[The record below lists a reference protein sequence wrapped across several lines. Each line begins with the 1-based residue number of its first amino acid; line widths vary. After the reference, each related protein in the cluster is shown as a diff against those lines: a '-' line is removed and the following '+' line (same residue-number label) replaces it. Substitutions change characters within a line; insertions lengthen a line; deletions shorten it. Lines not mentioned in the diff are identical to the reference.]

1 MILADSRPLSSFPE
15 IPAMASGAPS
25 SSSQAQAPQAQAHE
39 GMVVDLESREKRK
52 AEIPVP
58 SDSDDD
64 ALHATPAENPNPT
77 AAMSVEDLVRYS
89 IQQNEKHFHKLDKDM
104 SKLQREGSETRKM
117 AARAVTTAE
126 DTRQKV
132 DKLERRLNALEAKA
146 NKPPEYGHTNTA
158 STGQTQRSEWQELG
172 GEEGDTIVLGG
183 FRKNSTADERRAEL
197 AEVEALLADDVKSQI
212 ADKIIPATRT
222 EIVLLKIVH
231 SDKGP
236 DETRRNNLALC
247 AKIKAANIKRRTGDE
262 PERTIYAGASKPF
275 HIRQHNAQTYV
286 LYEALKSFFPEPD
299 QEHVTMEART
309 GRVFFHNH
317 PIATRPRGTQT
328 TSPCLA
334 ELQKHVPGIT
344 MDMITAKRQEVD
356 TERDRLRNNQ

>member
-1 MILADSRPLSSFPE
+1 MSAAASSH
-15 IPAMASGAPS
+15 
-25 SSSQAQAPQAQAHE
+25 SQAQSAQAQE
-39 GMVVDLESREKRK
+39 QEKMIVDLEAREKRK

-58 SDSDDD
+58 SDSEDDT
-64 ALHATPAENPNPT
+64 LQATPAENPNPT

-146 NKPPEYGHTNTA
+146 TAPPERLPTHQA
-158 STGQTQRSEWQELG
+158 ITGQQPKSEWQELG
-172 GEEGDTIVLGG
+172 GEEGDTIVMGG

-197 AEVEALLADDVKSQI
+197 TEVLAQLPEEITSQLV
-212 ADKIIPATRT
+212 DKIIPATRT
-222 EIVLLKIVH
+222 EIVLLKIAH

-236 DETRRNNLALC
+236 DETCRQNLALC
-247 AKIKAANIKRRTGDE
+247 TKIKEANLKRRTGDE

-275 HIRQHNAQTYV
+275 HIRQRNAQTFV
-286 LYEALKSFFPEPD
+286 LYEALKSFFPESS
-299 QEHVTMEART
+299 QEHVTLETRT
-309 GRVFFHNH
+309 GRIFFHNH
-317 PIATRPRGTQT
+317 PIATRPRNTQT
-328 TSPCLA
+328 TTPCIA

-344 MDMITAKRQEVD
+344 SELITAKRQEIVAD
-356 TERDRLRNNQ
+356 RERLRNNQ